1 MKILLKSIL
10 NAIAF
15 LPIALTAYSASAQN
29 NAPQS
34 SPGCFMLDANGNP
47 VDLGNLCGGS
57 NSSNAS
63 TIKTR
68 NSQQNNRNSFV
79 VPIKRKING
88 TPVVD
93 VQFND
98 KYVFEMLFDTGATM
112 TLITRPMADTLKL
125 ESTGSL
131 PFKTASSSL
140 IFMETA
146 MVYAINAGNLRDNH
160 FKIAI
165 GDSLE
170 IGLLGQDFYGMYD
183 ITIKSDSIEF
193 KKR

>member
-68 NSQQNNRNSFV
+68 NSQQIIVTRL
-79 VPIKRKING
+79 
-88 TPVVD
+88 
-93 VQFND
+93 
-98 KYVFEMLFDTGATM
+98 LF
-112 TLITRPMADTLKL
+112 LLKEKL
-125 ESTGSL
+125 
-131 PFKTASSSL
+131 
-140 IFMETA
+140 
-146 MVYAINAGNLRDNH
+146 MVR
-160 FKIAI
+160 
-165 GDSLE
+165 
-170 IGLLGQDFYGMYD
+170 Q
-183 ITIKSDSIEF
+183 
-193 KKR
+193 